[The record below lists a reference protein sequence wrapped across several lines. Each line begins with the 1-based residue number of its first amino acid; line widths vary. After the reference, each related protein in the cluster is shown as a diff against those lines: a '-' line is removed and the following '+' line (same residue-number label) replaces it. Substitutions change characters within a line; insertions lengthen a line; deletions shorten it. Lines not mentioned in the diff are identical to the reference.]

1 MKRTRTWVK
10 ALPGLAGVSAFL
22 IGTTMGCSSYEPEH
36 HAHAVHHEAPP
47 CHAPGSADELAAMKA
62 QLASLQS
69 QLAQP
74 APAPGGAAQPAA
86 PAPAAPG
93 ANAGAQEA
101 AKQWYQQA
109 LQAWEGGNFSGALD
123 NVERALSA
131 WPDYPEAKELRGQIA
146 LALGESGSDIQ
157 DVKKWY
163 EAQGKVMIQQA
174 QAEVQVN
181 FEKGMAAYHSGH
193 MKEAVDAFTKVDQR
207 FKVIPYDIGLSEV
220 RDKNAQYLV
229 LARKGLGKQEEEIAC
244 MQRAAAE
251 RLAQHEADK
260 EVQAKRAKIR
270 QMFEQALVHFEE
282 RRYDAAEELCNACLG
297 MDPDFR
303 LAKDLKVDA
312 MRAKH
317 NKEYADFLRI
327 KIERWKRTF
336 EDIDEASIT
345 YADSDL
351 VRWPGADY
359 WDQVRQRQ
367 PLSTVQEVQ
376 AADEDVLA
384 IQRVLDNTKIDLDFT
399 DASLEDIIGFIREY
413 AKINIEIDQK
423 VREEGLAEKKI
434 TFQMR
439 DAILR
444 NVLNLLLRQ
453 YALGYTFDHKVLLI
467 VKQDQAEG
475 APVVVVHDVRD
486 LLRPISDFTG
496 PTISLQT
503 GGEGGDSNPT
513 AAFQLAEE
521 PRAPLTGEQ
530 LTKLIQDN
538 IEPASWQE
546 RSDSVSITLS
556 AQGQLIVVHTPKVQ
570 QEVQQFLQNLRS
582 FTGSMVSIETRFLT
596 VSDNFLEDVGVDWRG
611 FNGGPTTPG
620 LGRPDGLTVPDQSG
634 LLSSHQSSGGGSTN
648 FRFQQLLTY
657 ANPAKAGR
665 ADFPLGSDLNNIG
678 GLGLQYAFLGDTAK
692 KLILRALNK
701 TEKATQVS
709 APRVTAFNAQR
720 AHILVAEQQAY
731 IRDYDVEIATSAAAY
746 DPIIGI
752 VQDGLVLD
760 VRPIISNDR
769 KYITL
774 EMRPTVAN
782 LVELRLFDITPDARA
797 DDPSNPDTY
806 LQLPKLDLQRA
817 QTTVRMPD
825 KGSVLIAGLKNVLD
839 RDLRVET
846 PFLSK
851 IPILGFL
858 FKREGKSLERKTL
871 LILVTAE
878 IIDLG
883 EREASHAGYTPPSE
897 VPMPEERPVFH
908 SHDVE
913 ACEH

>member
-1 MKRTRTWVK
+1 MKRTRTRRWVK
-10 ALPGLAGVSAFL
+10 ALPGLAGVSALL
-22 IGTTMGCSSYEPEH
+22 IGTTVGCSSYEPEH
-36 HAHAVHHEAPP
+36 HARAVHHEAPP
-47 CHAPGSADELAAMKA
+47 CNAPAPGSADELAAMKA
-62 QLASLQS
+62 QLNALQS

-74 APAPGGAAQPAA
+74 APAPGGGAQPAA

-93 ANAGAQEA
+93 GNAGAQEA
-101 AKQWYQQA
+101 AKQWFQQA
-109 LQAWEGGNFSGALD
+109 LQAWENANFSGALD

-131 WPDYPEAKELRGQIA
+131 WPEYPEAKELRGQIA

-193 MKEAVDAFTKVDQR
+193 MKDAVDHFTKVDQR
-207 FKVIPYDIGLSEV
+207 FKVIPIDIGLSEI

-229 LARKGLGKQEEEIAC
+229 LARKGAAKQEAEIAG
-244 MQRAAAE
+244 MQRAAAV
-251 RLAQHEADK
+251 RLAQNEATK
-260 EVQAKRAKIR
+260 EVQAKRLKIR

-297 MDPDFR
+297 MDPQFR

-317 NKEYADFLRI
+317 NKEYADFLRS
-327 KIERWKRTF
+327 KIERWKTTF
-336 EDIDEASIT
+336 EDIDEATIP

-351 VRWPGADY
+351 VRWPGGDY

-367 PLSTVQEVQ
+367 PLSTIAEEKAV
-376 AADEDVLA
+376 DEDVLA

-486 LLRPISDFTG
+486 LLRPISDFAG
-496 PTISLQT
+496 PTISLAS
-503 GGEGGDSNPT
+503 GAEGDTSNPT

-611 FNGGPTTPG
+611 FNGLPTTPG
-620 LGRPDGLTVPDQSG
+620 MTRPDGLTVSDQSG
-634 LLSSHQSSGGGSTN
+634 LQNGGGKYD

-665 ADFPLGSDLNNIG
+665 ADFPLGSDLNNLG
-678 GLGLQYAFLGDTAK
+678 GLGLEYAFLGDTAK
-692 KLILRALNK
+692 KLVLRALNK

-782 LVELRLFDITPDARA
+782 LVELRLFDITPDNRP
-797 DDPSNPDTY
+797 DTPTNPDTY

-871 LILVTAE
+871 IILVTAE

-883 EREASHAGYTPPSE
+883 EREASHAGYTPPNE
-897 VPMPEERPVFH
+897 VPLPEDRPVFH